1 MLVFDGNPSLY
12 RLAGTCPA
20 VVFYFYFHPPRI
32 VFDSLYSGGTQ
43 YKLKLY
49 PSPRLV
55 PIWIDMLELSC
66 WMRLASSE
74 NWVLLKIRPKKPE
87 SIYSKS
93 LCRLG
98 IVRVCRSRSRNS
110 VSLSL
115 SSSSVRAGTPKIDN
129 TRRSREIRQ
138 TPFSPSPL
146 KTKII
151 YIYGSSSTAVL
162 QNRSFSS
169 DRKFLSSFS
178 NISMQTTP
186 KERKVYTHSQSFF

>member
-20 VVFYFYFHPPRI
+20 VVFYFYFPP
-32 VFDSLYSGGTQ
+32 SAYSFWFALQLGGTQ

-87 SIYSKS
+87 SIHSKS

-115 SSSSVRAGTPKIDN
+115 FVLCSCRDAKNRYHTPLTWNKIN
-129 TRRSREIRQ
+129 
-138 TPFSPSPL
+138 PL
-146 KTKII
+146 
-151 YIYGSSSTAVL
+151 
-162 QNRSFSS
+162 
-169 DRKFLSSFS
+169 LSLSLP
-178 NISMQTTP
+178 P
-186 KERKVYTHSQSFF
+186 KKKNVHLW